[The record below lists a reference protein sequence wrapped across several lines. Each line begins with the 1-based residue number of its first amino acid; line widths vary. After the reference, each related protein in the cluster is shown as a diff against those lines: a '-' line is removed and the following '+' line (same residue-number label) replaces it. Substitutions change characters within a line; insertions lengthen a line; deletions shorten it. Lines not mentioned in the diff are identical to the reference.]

1 MNKII
6 QWLFNQGLAL
16 NQSACALIGKDPRM
30 TISAVA
36 YLHDIRIVIWLANT
50 VYRDP
55 DHCKTA
61 ATGWD
66 TPEWQARD
74 RSLWKHWS

>member
-1 MNKII
+1 MNKVILQI
-6 QWLFNQGLAL
+6 RNIGLWLNNGV
-16 NQSACALIGKDPRM
+16 CAFIGKDPRM

-36 YLHDIRIVIWLANT
+36 YLHKVRWLVWLSNT
-50 VYRDP
+50 LYRDP

-66 TPEWQARD
+66 TPEWRESD
-74 RSLWKHWS
+74 RSLWKHGP